1 MTTDSIIPFSS
12 TIICMFNTILQ
23 SDEVLKYINLVITIL
38 IGVVSLSYTIYKW
51 YKRAKE
57 DGKISSDE
65 IEELKNNIVD
75 ELNKTKDKMDK

>member
-1 MTTDSIIPFSS
+1 MDNIA
-12 TIICMFNTILQ
+12 L
-23 SDEVLKYINLVITIL
+23 
-38 IGVVSLSYTIYKW
+38 
-51 YKRAKE
+51 E